1 MTGDEEL
8 VATLSANTPKG
19 GNLAKNVT
27 GVEALKF
34 DVTAGDS
41 DVTISSI
48 ELSREGFGIDSVEQ
62 AVIVTDSVRSKVRS
76 FNSDD
81 EATLTFSPALV
92 IKAGETKELTVKVT
106 TSADLGEFR
115 IAVDAINSNAD
126 VELET
131 IVSNLFEVKNVVAAK
146 LLVQSGSVNS
156 QVTAGEEQADL
167 YEFDLENNNTNNE
180 DITVSSIT
188 LESTGSADEEEAIEN
203 LTLVFDNEE
212 IATVSY
218 MNKYVTFNFEPI
230 TIEEG
235 KKETFTIK
243 ADIIAEAGETISFK
257 LDSTLD
263 VSATSSKYNSVDVVN
278 NTAGSDLVTIQAGE
292 LTIYSIDSEKDTF
305 KEDTKDVVFG
315 EMKIVNISGK
325 SLELDTLTLDVET
338 TNSGVYYVLE
348 NVELVVNGSAQ
359 ILDATIDLDSN
370 KDEKNVSFQ
379 EDDLGIIIPQGTTI
393 VSFRADTKD
402 DLSNNENV
410 ELSLN
415 AGDTTLVINELV
427 DDEQVTDITPNSL
440 SWDAVEFKNASVEVS
455 AIPLANVKVVKGADD
470 IVALQFEVE
479 AGETSDVTLDRL
491 KVEFSATGISDI
503 KNGLTQVALF
513 KGSVSDTNRLD
524 VVSASKLASG
534 VATFDGFEVTVA
546 ADETETFIVT
556 LSTADTDDVNGVV
569 ITTELNAATME
580 MEDEDRDV
588 VDASGTITSNKSIT
602 VTGAGELELT
612 FDANNEDNQ
621 DAKTILAGE
630 EAVVFSVD
638 TIAKNEAV
646 SAETVEFTLSG
657 TTDYSRL
664 VGSAKLYLDDALVA
678 TATNSNVKSYTN
690 SGTITFENI
699 SNLVFPTESAELRL
713 AIDTETIG
721 YEKIGT
727 GATNLSVTKVV
738 VSDAEGES
746 SGEDVTGSTLTE
758 TTTDAAEFAVVP
770 ARVTVSV
777 VDTLASGSAKIKL
790 TVETGNNT
798 KTGSSAKD
806 SILVT
811 DLVFSEL
818 SATSSGYTIYKEGA
832 SARKGTISN
841 TGVFASGSMSTADLT
856 ISSNET
862 YVIVPNGAKDTTYT
876 LRLTKEGVAYD
887 VAGQSITTNLENEID
902 LGTKTY

>member
-1 MTGDEEL
+1 
-8 VATLSANTPKG
+8 
-19 GNLAKNVT
+19 
-27 GVEALKF
+27 
-34 DVTAGDS
+34 
-41 DVTISSI
+41 
-48 ELSREGFGIDSVEQ
+48 
-62 AVIVTDSVRSKVRS
+62 
-76 FNSDD
+76 
-81 EATLTFSPALV
+81 
-92 IKAGETKELTVKVT
+92 
-106 TSADLGEFR
+106 
-115 IAVDAINSNAD
+115 
-126 VELET
+126 
-131 IVSNLFEVKNVVAAK
+131 
-146 LLVQSGSVNS
+146 
-156 QVTAGEEQADL
+156 
-167 YEFDLENNNTNNE
+167 
-180 DITVSSIT
+180 
-188 LESTGSADEEEAIEN
+188 
-203 LTLVFDNEE
+203 
-212 IATVSY
+212 
-218 MNKYVTFNFEPI
+218 
-230 TIEEG
+230 
-235 KKETFTIK
+235 
-243 ADIIAEAGETISFK
+243 
-257 LDSTLD
+257 
-263 VSATSSKYNSVDVVN
+263 
-278 NTAGSDLVTIQAGE
+278 
-292 LTIYSIDSEKDTF
+292 
-305 KEDTKDVVFG
+305 
-315 EMKIVNISGK
+315 
-325 SLELDTLTLDVET
+325 
-338 TNSGVYYVLE
+338 
-348 NVELVVNGSAQ
+348 
-359 ILDATIDLDSN
+359 
-370 KDEKNVSFQ
+370 
-379 EDDLGIIIPQGTTI
+379 
-393 VSFRADTKD
+393 
-402 DLSNNENV
+402 
-410 ELSLN
+410 
-415 AGDTTLVINELV
+415 
-427 DDEQVTDITPNSL
+427 
-440 SWDAVEFKNASVEVS
+440 
-455 AIPLANVKVVKGADD
+455 
-470 IVALQFEVE
+470 
-479 AGETSDVTLDRL
+479 
-491 KVEFSATGISDI
+491 
-503 KNGLTQVALF
+503 
-513 KGSVSDTNRLD
+513 
-524 VVSASKLASG
+524 
-534 VATFDGFEVTVA
+534 
-546 ADETETFIVT
+546 
-556 LSTADTDDVNGVV
+556 
-569 ITTELNAATME
+569 
-580 MEDEDRDV
+580 MEDEDRDT
-588 VDASGTITSNKSIT
+588 VDAEGLASVTSSKTIT

-758 TTTDAAEFAVVP
+758 TTTDAATFAVVP